1 MSGSEDEAEKVSI
14 LRTDAQRGLVES
26 VKQKLFVRLKTG
38 ERVSI
43 WKSLVLNDSESVCFE
58 NDNVLGGCLR
68 ESEVIERLKFLIH
81 EERNGTLLRIVL
93 LASGG
98 HFVGCVFD
106 GNSPVLHKT
115 FHRLV

>member
-1 MSGSEDEAEKVSI
+1 VSGSEDEAEKVSI
-14 LRTDAQRGLVES
+14 LRTDAQRGFVES
-26 VKQKLFVRLKTG
+26 VKQKLFIRLKTG

-81 EERNGTLLRIVL
+81 EERNGTRLRIVL

-98 HFVGCVFD
+98 HFVGCVFY